1 MRWSA
6 SRYPHINTS
15 LPIPL
20 TLMRRDPLPPSP
32 PLCVNNLV
40 LNTDYKR
47 KHIEANQF
55 YYTKYFLKH
64 LKWRGYIYNMPRLR
78 LAGRKGEGGDPSWL
92 LEFVAPGQSQGS
104 IFPTVILLIPLS
116 SSLVL
121 VFSSIAKITRIP
133 SAIAYR
139 IRA

>member
-78 LAGRKGEGGDPSWL
+78 LAGRKGEGGTFMVVRVRCSRAVSGEHLPHCYL
-92 LEFVAPGQSQGS
+92 INPIIFFFGS
-104 IFPTVILLIPLS
+104 CIF
-116 SSLVL
+116 
-121 VFSSIAKITRIP
+121 FNR
-133 SAIAYR
+133 
-139 IRA
+139 